1 MLGDDPFR
9 QAFEMHGGH
18 QYVDVLGAVAQP
30 GGHVDGRADVV
41 VAFEEQGMAGG
52 EAGAQRERGAH
63 ARRPPGEVGR
73 ELDTGPLLDGDDH
86 ASVTE
91 PFGDPYTPFGSH
103 FANQRAE
110 RAEDAS
116 GGIIAVGGRV
126 VREPRQIDEDEGP
139 RYSHPTD
146 RTALP
151 DDDQVPPLRYVCH
164 MAPRFTYS
172 RWDGTQRGFD
182 LDADLLFDQLTDELL
197 YHGDVNAALRRMM
210 QEGMRGPDGERLDG
224 LRDMLDR
231 LRHERQNR
239 LEQSNLGGVYDE
251 IAAELDDIID
261 EERHAIE
268 NAVRDAEA
276 SGEQRRADAAHN
288 TAAERNMRLDL
299 MPDDLAG
306 KVRELSAYD
315 FESADAQQ
323 RFEQMMDKLRQQL
336 MQQAVDQMSDGLQN
350 MTPADMQRMKDMLA
364 ALNEMLEKHQ
374 QGEDPGFEQFMEE
387 FGDFFP
393 EDPQSVEELLEA
405 MAKRMAAMQAML
417 NSMTPDQRAQLQQ
430 LSDQLLS
437 DMDLQWQMGQL
448 GANLQQMF
456 PQLNWGQ
463 SYDFDG
469 QDPMGFDQA
478 MQAMADLGDLDQLE
492 HLLQSA
498 TNPGALA
505 EADMDRV
512 RELLGDDAAASL
524 ERLSQLTKMLEEA
537 GLIEN
542 KEGRL
547 ELTPRGLRAIGSN
560 ALRDLF
566 TKLTKEHVG
575 QHQTH
580 ELGQGHERTY
590 QTKAY
595 EFGDPFQLDL
605 HNTIR
610 NALRR
615 TGQGTPVRL
624 EPDDFEIERT
634 EHLTRSSTVLMLD
647 LSMSMPMRDNFL
659 PAKKVAMALHH
670 LISSQFPRDY
680 LGLVGFSETARVIT
694 ADQLPEVSW
703 DFVYGTNMHHGFTL
717 ARQLLSKQTGT
728 KQIIMITDGEPT
740 AHVTPQG
747 DVYFNYP
754 PVRETIEA
762 TLREVVRCTRDQIR
776 INTFVLDATTALT
789 QFIERLT
796 EINGGRAFYTTNEAL
811 GDYVLVDFL
820 EHRRRMTQRRAG

>member
-1 MLGDDPFR
+1 
-9 QAFEMHGGH
+9 MH
-18 QYVDVLGAVAQP
+18 
-30 GGHVDGRADVV
+30 
-41 VAFEEQGMAGG
+41 
-52 EAGAQRERGAH
+52 
-63 ARRPPGEVGR
+63 
-73 ELDTGPLLDGDDH
+73 
-86 ASVTE
+86 
-91 PFGDPYTPFGSH
+91 
-103 FANQRAE
+103 
-110 RAEDAS
+110 
-116 GGIIAVGGRV
+116 
-126 VREPRQIDEDEGP
+126 
-139 RYSHPTD
+139 
-146 RTALP
+146 P
-151 DDDQVPPLRYVCH
+151 DDISGTQLGYVCH
-164 MAPRFTYS
+164 MAARFTYS

-210 QEGMRGPDGERLDG
+210 QDGMRGPDGERLDG
-224 LRDMLDR
+224 LREMLER
-231 LRHERQNR
+231 VRKERQER

-251 IAAELDDIID
+251 IADELDDIID

-268 NAVRDAEA
+268 NAVRDADA
-276 SGEQRRADAAHN
+276 SGDQRRSDAARN

-299 MPDDLAG
+299 MPNDLAG
-306 KVRELSAYD
+306 KVRELSSYD
-315 FESADAQQ
+315 FESADAQH

-336 MQQAVDQMSDGLQN
+336 MQQAVDQMTDGMQG
-350 MTPADMQRMKDMLA
+350 MTPEDMARMKDMLA

-374 QGEDPGFEQFMEE
+374 RGEDPGFEQFMEE
-387 FGDFFP
+387 FGEFFP
-393 EDPQSVEELLEA
+393 ENPQSVEELLEA

-417 NSMTPDQRAQLQQ
+417 NSMTPEQRAQLQQ
-430 LSDQLLS
+430 LSEQLLS
-437 DMDLQWQMGQL
+437 DMDLQWQMDQL
-448 GANLQQMF
+448 GSNLQQMF

-463 SYDFDG
+463 SYEFEG
-469 QDPMGFDQA
+469 QDPMGMGQA

-492 HLLQSA
+492 HLLQNA

-512 RELLGDDAAASL
+512 RDLLGDDAAKSL

-580 ELGQGHERTY
+580 QLGQGHERTY
-590 QTKAY
+590 QTKQY

-605 HNTIR
+605 HRTIR

-615 TGQGTPVRL
+615 TGHGTPVQL

-717 ARQLLSKQTGT
+717 ARQLLAKQTGS

-740 AHVTPQG
+740 AHITSHG

-754 PVRETIEA
+754 PVRETVEA

-776 INTFVLDATTALT
+776 INTFVLDATTAL
-789 QFIERLT
+789 QAFIEQMTQL
-796 EINGGRAFYTTNEAL
+796 NGGRAFYTTNEAL

-820 EHRRRMTQRRAG
+820 EHRRRMTHRRAV